1 MKRGFEAQMC
11 GLEQILFF
19 AVLIVAGLLPAVR
32 SAWGEDNRARSSQ
45 PQSSFTAAL
54 GADPGNAFD
63 VDQIHAQL
71 RFLSVPI
78 ELVESTIS
86 DWTLAPFDPS
96 QLAAADPFG
105 TMNQPLRR
113 PKKKS
118 GNRSDGRV
126 TAGTEMQI
134 PSTHKILNDQEA
146 KLLLSRLEKDERTRS
161 VFSPQLAFVDGI
173 TATVLVGEK
182 TPFVVGWN
190 NSLPQTRVV
199 PKGKM
204 VRLRTV
210 LDGDK
215 MWLDYEIIVSRILDV
230 TTRSIRVAN
239 RSQPVKLSVPNVQ
252 TTKASATVELPVGGT
267 VLIGGLPAESVDGIP
282 RQLLVLLRAD
292 RIRGLQSRKTATFD
306 PRKLQRKAGVVS
318 APSPTASP
326 RPPAEKKKRNPF
338 SLISR
343 FLDRA
348 PQQTDEPVDEPARRG
363 GQ

>member
-1 MKRGFEAQMC
+1 MKRGFKAQAC
-11 GLEQILFF
+11 GLEQILLF

-32 SAWGEDNRARSSQ
+32 SVWGEDKTASPSQ
-45 PQSSFTAAL
+45 PPLSLAAAPR
-54 GADPGNAFD
+54 ADGDVAFD

-71 RFLSVPI
+71 RFLSVPT

-86 DWTLAPFDPS
+86 DWTLAPFDQA

-105 TMNQPLRR
+105 TMNQPLR
-113 PKKKS
+113 PQTKS
-118 GNRSDGRV
+118 RSTLHGQV
-126 TAGTEMQI
+126 TAGTEMRI
-134 PSTHKILNDQEA
+134 PSTHKILNSREA
-146 KLLLSRLEKDERTRS
+146 ELLLSRLEEDERTKS
-161 VFSPQLAFVDGI
+161 IFSPQLAFVDGI
-173 TATVLVGEK
+173 TATAVVGEK

-190 NSLPQTRVV
+190 NDFPQTRVV

-210 LDGDK
+210 LDDDK

-239 RSQPVKLSVPNVQ
+239 RPHPVKLAVPNVQ
-252 TTKASATVELPVGGT
+252 TTKASATIQLPVGGT
-267 VLIGGLPAESVDGIP
+267 VLIGGLPAESEDGIP

-292 RIRGLQSRKTATFD
+292 RMRGFQSKKTAKSN
-306 PRKLQRKAGVVS
+306 PPKLQRKVGVDLLESPS
-318 APSPTASP
+318 ASQ
-326 RPPAEKKKRNPF
+326 RPAAEQKKRNPF

-343 FLDRA
+343 ILNRA
-348 PQQTDEPVDEPARRG
+348 PKQTADPVDVPARGG